1 MKTRD
6 LSSAVMACLAIASPA
21 RADHWGF
28 TPLLVAGQKPAG
40 ASGAITGFDS
50 ATIDDTGH
58 VAVRA
63 KTAAGAMLLLDGAF
77 VAETGPAFASLSAPA
92 LSSGALGVRFVLAG
106 AAHPA
111 QFDVLRPSGLST
123 AIAEGG
129 AVKSLG
135 AIALCGDTPIFA
147 ADEGNGFGV
156 FAAAATGA
164 PTVLAPAQAV
174 ATVGELHCT
183 PALHA
188 GYVRTSASGSAI
200 ALAANGTETTLVK
213 AGAYSNVL
221 AGALDASDRIAFYG
235 EYPDGAG
242 VYRASATGTLPIAQT
257 GSLWTSLSAAP
268 PAIDGAG
275 NVYFVGTPKGKS
287 AVIALGSGDSATP
300 VVSAGDTLLDG
311 HTVKSVIAIHSS
323 NVAAHLIIEVTRD
336 DGADALYEM
345 ERKGD
350 IPVLSA
356 GPDITAT
363 FGQQVCIPGS
373 VTSDLTPVAQIPV
386 GWYLYDP
393 HGPDRTTLLSSTTTL
408 TPCFTPDTYGI
419 WNADIYPNDP
429 GDGRPLAGSHSQIYV
444 VPPTGGPVTRTVN
457 TEINGCSGP
466 GQSERFTAPKPP
478 QQGQPPDS
486 QCNYEVR
493 FLEAPDFGPPKTS
506 TLQLDLA
513 RTSCAGGCDLQ
524 LTAGNNP
531 FAPILGYYDDGISLA
546 DGATGVQSWDVNSA
560 VGVWLKQKLGDPWHF
575 GFDLFSHAY
584 DQSVG
589 GRWDVWFALANASA
603 PQSPPTL
610 TVTYYVCGDGTVD
623 PMEKCDDGN
632 TAGGDGCSPACNVE
646 PGWTCTGTAPS
657 VCTRD
662 ACTPD
667 KTPPIVTL
675 TGGLTTTVECKGTFT
690 DPGATAHDDCA
701 GALTPTATAAPS
713 PITTATPGAFGV
725 TYTATD
731 PAGNAASATRLVVVQ
746 DSIAPV
752 IASLAPQTVMG
763 NCDGSPV
770 TLTKPTAT
778 DACQSATV
786 TCDALAGDA
795 TGTHAVNC
803 TATDPS
809 GNTSNATITV
819 TVTAASCATGG
830 GADGGTATDGGAT
843 ADAGSGSTP
852 AAAKKGCGCS
862 ASGAPSALWL
872 ALALLLGRRRRA
884 FSGGT
889 RA

>member
-40 ASGAITGFDS
+40 ASDAIAGFDS

-268 PAIDGAG
+268 PVIDGAG
-275 NVYFVGTPKGKS
+275 NVYFVGAPRGQP
-287 AVIALGSGDSATP
+287 AVVAMGSGDFATP
-300 VVSAGDTLLDG
+300 IVSAGDTLQGG
-311 HTVKSVIAIHSS
+311 HTVKSVIAVHSS
-323 NVAAHLIIEVTRD
+323 NSAAQLVIEVTRD
-336 DGADALYEM
+336 DGVDALYEAGR
-345 ERKGD
+345 ESD
-350 IPVLSA
+350 NPVLNA
-356 GPDITAT
+356 GPEATAPAGQPFCLSGTVASDLPPTAQLPFHWELGDPQGTGTAT
-363 FGQQVCIPGS
+363 
-373 VTSDLTPVAQIPV
+373 
-386 GWYLYDP
+386 
-393 HGPDRTTLLSSTTTL
+393 RLLSSTTAL
-408 TPCFTPDTYGI
+408 APCFTPNAYGVWSAELLVSAPDGSTLGSSTTSVYVPPRATAESYLASHDSSDCGPGTASVIEPGTHSPRYQPYYCNYGI
-419 WNADIYPNDP
+419 GFDP
-429 GDGRPLAGSHSQIYV
+429 VPAG
-444 VPPTGGPVTRTVN
+444 
-457 TEINGCSGP
+457 
-466 GQSERFTAPKPP
+466 APAIK
-478 QQGQPPDS
+478 
-486 QCNYEVR
+486 
-493 FLEAPDFGPPKTS
+493 AAA
-506 TLQLDLA
+506 LQLDELSA
-513 RTSCAGGCDLQ
+513 TSGCGCGDSPM
-524 LTAGNNP
+524 TAYGQSFGNQP
-531 FAPILGYYDDGISLA
+531 VTS
-546 DGATGVQSWDVNSA
+546 GATGTVSWDVTSA
-560 VGVWLKQKLGDPWHF
+560 LQIWTSPRLYNPAPFHFDVLLETAPYGSNPNDATFAVTFAPVG
-575 GFDLFSHAY
+575 
-584 DQSVG
+584 
-589 GRWDVWFALANASA
+589 ASA
-603 PQSPPTL
+603 PQLPPTL
-610 TVTYYVCGDGTVD
+610 VVSYYVCGDGVVD
-623 PMEKCDDGN
+623 PGEACDDGN
-632 TAGGDGCSPACNVE
+632 SAGGDGCSPACNVE

-657 VCTRD
+657 KCTRD

-675 TGGLTTTVECKGTFT
+675 NGGPTTTVECKGTFT
-690 DPGATAHDDCA
+690 DPGAAARDDCA

-713 PITTATPGAFGV
+713 TTTPGEFGM

-770 TLTKPTAT
+770 TFAHPTAT

-786 TCDALAGDA
+786 TCDALFGDA
-795 TGTHAVNC
+795 TGTHAVTC
-803 TATDPS
+803 IATDPS
-809 GNTSNATITV
+809 GNSASETITV
-819 TVTAASCATGG
+819 TITAASCAS
-830 GADGGTATDGGAT
+830 GASDAGTASDGGTAADAGTASDAGAT
-843 ADAGSGSTP
+843 APSSP
-852 AAAKKGCGCS
+852 AKKSCGCS
-862 ASGAPSALWL
+862 GTGASPALWL
-872 ALALLLGRRRRA
+872 AFVPFLRRRRRQRGN
-884 FSGGT
+884 S
-889 RA
+889 